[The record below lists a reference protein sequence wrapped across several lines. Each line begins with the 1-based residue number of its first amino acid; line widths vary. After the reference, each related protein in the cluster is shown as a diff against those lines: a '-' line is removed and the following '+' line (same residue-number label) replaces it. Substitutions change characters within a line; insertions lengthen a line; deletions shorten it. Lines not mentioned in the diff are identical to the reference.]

1 MVRLTAK
8 ERIEKVVC
16 WAGLSTNAFA
26 IQIGL
31 SSPQTLY
38 QIKSE
43 KHQISRPLAER
54 ICTRYPEV
62 DFRWLLT
69 GEGEMLRPQE
79 RQIPFYDIDCAE
91 VALGAHHTPSGLVAM
106 PHCGE
111 CDFVAPYNLRDMEP
125 AIKQGSMLF
134 CKRCEVED
142 VRVGDIVVV
151 SCARKAM
158 VRKVAGVGEAELL
171 LGTESSEPHIVRLDV
186 TLIKAIYEVV
196 AVLEWK
202 NR

>member
-26 IQIGL
+26 IHIGL

-54 ICTRYPEV
+54 ICARYPEV
-62 DFRWLLT
+62 DFGWLLT

-91 VALGAHHTPSGLVAM
+91 VALGAHHTPSGLVTM

-151 SCARKAM
+151 GCARKAM
-158 VRKVAGVGEAELL
+158 VLKVAEVGESELL
-171 LGTESSEPHIVRLDV
+171 LGAEASEPRAVRLDV